1 MSVLALLAPW
11 DSSPTVVLVSLCA
24 ALWYLRRRT
33 QVSAVRQW
41 SFWTG
46 LALGYAV
53 LNTQFDYYAQHEFFM
68 HRLQHLVLHHL
79 GPFLM
84 ALGLPEQTVSMWQ
97 AGPRHKAWAVRL
109 LRMVAH
115 PFLTAALFNLLVL
128 FWLIPAVHFPAMLDW
143 RLYRVMNWSMF
154 VNGLL
159 FWVLVLRGAA
169 PAFPPATTATR
180 IVLMLAVIPAQI
192 AIGALIFFA
201 PVELYPIYTL
211 CGRAF
216 AGIDA
221 LQDQQIGGLILW
233 VPGAMM
239 SVAGILIVLQR
250 RLTVTAPLESPQVQ

>member
-1 MSVLALLAPW
+1 MTGIVNLLAPW
-11 DSSPTVVLVSLCA
+11 DGSPTVVFVSLCT
-24 ALWYLRRRT
+24 ALWFLRRRAH
-33 QVSAVRQW
+33 VPAGRQW

-46 LALGYAV
+46 LVLSYAV

-68 HRLQHLVLHHL
+68 HRLQHLALHHL

-84 ALGLPEQTVSMWQ
+84 ALGLPEGTVDAWQ
-97 AGPRHKAWAVRL
+97 AARRHKAVRWLRVLVHPAV
-109 LRMVAH
+109 
-115 PFLTAALFNLLVL
+115 TAAMFNLLVL
-128 FWLIPAVHFPAMLDW
+128 FWLIPAVHVPAMLDW
-143 RLYRVMNWSMF
+143 RLYRVMNWTMF
-154 VNGLL
+154 ANGLL

-169 PAFPPATTATR
+169 PAYPPAGTATR
-180 IVLMLAVIPAQI
+180 IVLMLAVVPAQI

-216 AGIDA
+216 AGVDA

-250 RLTVTAPLESPQVQ
+250 RFSPAVRLDRPGAP